1 MFSLSQSAG
10 KSPFFTVPFSNRIG
24 LPAVFFLFQG
34 FKCGYK
40 LCKKCCRDKCFTG
53 NLDCEGHRILVKT
66 RRKMAKFYAD
76 KTKSGCS
83 QMENTDPE
91 ILLTGMTI
99 DGS

>member
-1 MFSLSQSAG
+1 
-10 KSPFFTVPFSNRIG
+10 
-24 LPAVFFLFQG
+24 
-34 FKCGYK
+34 
-40 LCKKCCRDKCFTG
+40 
-53 NLDCEGHRILVKT
+53 
-66 RRKMAKFYAD
+66 MAKFYAD